1 MTEDSA
7 ITMLFK
13 KLGSKPLLKKEEER
27 ALFERYE
34 AGDRRAKDALVERN
48 LRLVVP
54 TAKAYARCGVP
65 FPDLVQEG
73 SLAVSNAVD
82 KFEWRRGNRF
92 STYATYWIR
101 QRIGRYVK
109 KHSKNVFV
117 PEHVVNLAVQI
128 NKAKRALAAE
138 GEESPDCEGLSRE
151 LLKRFGVSA
160 GPDVVKET
168 MEFCQGETSMST
180 PVGEDGETE
189 LGQMLEDEYAPD
201 PVGEVDAE
209 AMSSAVRKA
218 VEALPDD
225 ERLVACLRYGVCL
238 GPMTDAQVAEAFG
251 VEESEVRAAKAFA
264 EAALAPAAGCA
275 A

>member
-13 KLGSKPLLKKEEER
+13 RLGSKPLLKKEEER
-27 ALFERYE
+27 ALFEKIE
-34 AGDRRAKDALVERN
+34 AGDRKARDLVVERN

-73 SLAVSNAVD
+73 AVAVSNAVD
-82 KFEWRRGNRF
+82 KFEWRRGNKF

-128 NKAKRALAAE
+128 NKAKRALAAA
-138 GEESPDCEGLSRE
+138 GVESPDEAALSEE

-160 GPDVVKET
+160 SPDDVRET
-168 MEFCQGETSMST
+168 VEFCQGETSLSAKI
-180 PVGEDGETE
+180 GEDGETE
-189 LGQMLEDEYAPD
+189 LGQMLEDEGVPD
-201 PVGEVDAE
+201 PALAVDEEAAAE
-209 AMSSAVRKA
+209 TVRKA
-218 VEALPDD
+218 VEALPAP
-225 ERLVACLRYGVCL
+225 ERLVLRLRYGVCA
-238 GPMTDAQVAEAFG
+238 GPMSDSEIAEAFG
-251 VEESEVRAAKAFA
+251 VEAAEVRAAKAFA
-264 EAALAPAAGCA
+264 EAAACPSAASA